1 MTRGFEVVAD
11 WARRTDGEVKL
22 PTRADKGSA
31 GYDFYANADYK
42 CEPNHVTKIWTDVK
56 AYMQEDEVLLL
67 DVRSSMGGKF
77 RLANT
82 IGVVDS
88 TYYNNELNDG
98 NCGVFL
104 INTTNETIYIKRG
117 DRIAQGLFM
126 KYLTVDNDVVLSDE
140 RKGGFGSSGK

>member
-1 MTRGFEVVAD
+1 MRQRGFEIAKGWED
-11 WARRTDGEVKL
+11 KEINL
-22 PTRADKGSA
+22 PVRKTKNSA
-31 GYDFYANADYK
+31 GYDIEAAEDTLVPKFAPGVK
-42 CEPNHVTKIWTDVK
+42 PTLIPTGVK

-126 KYLTVDNDVVLSDE
+126 KYLTKLLFMPINFITDIIQT
-140 RKGGFGSSGK
+140 

>member
-1 MTRGFEVVAD
+1 MTRGFEVVED

-31 GYDFYANADYK
+31 GYDFYANADYTCK
-42 CEPNHVTKIWTDVK
+42 PNEVTKIWTDVK

-82 IGVVDS
+82 IGVIDS
-88 TYYNNELNDG
+88 TYYNSKECNG
-98 NCGVFL
+98 NIGAFL
-104 INTTNETIYIKRG
+104 VNTTNETIYIKRG
-117 DRIAQGLFM
+117 ERIAQGIFT
-126 KYLTVDNDVVLSDE
+126 KYLTVDNDVVLNDA
-140 RKGGFGSSGK
+140 RNGGFGSSGK